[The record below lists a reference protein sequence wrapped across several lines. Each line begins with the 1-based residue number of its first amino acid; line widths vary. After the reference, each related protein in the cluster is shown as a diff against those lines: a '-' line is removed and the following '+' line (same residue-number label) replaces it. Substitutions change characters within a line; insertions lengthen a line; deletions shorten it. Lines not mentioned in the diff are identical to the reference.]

1 MTPQEHQIV
10 SLESS
15 TAGEKHAEEVLKL
28 LQSSPSGLSE
38 KEAEKRL
45 LELGKNTIKEEKKE
59 SKAVVF
65 LKKFLEP
72 LILLLIASAVISIF
86 LNELI
91 DAFAILFAV
100 FLVVLLSFAQE
111 YRSEKALEAIK
122 KLASPKC
129 RVLRENMVREISAE
143 EVAIGDVVILEAGD
157 KVAADLKLIEDAF
170 LKIDESLLTGES
182 RPEAKKNSEK
192 GKKSLA
198 YAGTTVVEGKG
209 KGIVFAAGKNTE
221 LGKIAAAIEKIAE
234 DKTPLQKRLDTLGK
248 QLSAMAVVI
257 SIGIFFFGIVQQL
270 NPLDVFKIAVSLAV
284 AAIPEGLPV
293 AVTITLALGIQRMAK
308 ENAIVKKLISVET
321 LGTTT
326 VICSDKTGTITTNEL
341 EVAEIYPSTDEA
353 VQAVFLS
360 SLHSSDAVETALLRY
375 GEKNLTENAGREIK
389 NLKKLR
395 EIPFNYSK
403 RYSGVEYSSDNGN
416 VFFMK
421 GVLEKILGA
430 CALRESEEKEIENK
444 AKEFSSQALRVIA
457 LAIAKHQRDVNAS
470 AQQAGALAKAQTE
483 ELGEAEFVCLV
494 AMRDA
499 IKEGVKE
506 AIKECRKAGIK
517 VVMITGDS
525 KETALAI
532 AKELELNENSLAL
545 SGDELMAMSDR
556 ELDEKI
562 MLTSIFYRTMPLQK
576 MKIVH
581 ALKDLNQ
588 VTAMT
593 GDGINDAPALK
604 AADIGVVMG
613 KTGSEVAKEAGD
625 MILGDDNFSTI
636 VKAVEEGR
644 AIYNNI
650 KNFIRFELTTSI
662 AAVSVVALGAFL
674 SPFLGIPSAYS
685 LPLNALQILWINIIM
700 DGPPAQSLGVE
711 KPHRGI
717 MEEKPRSPT
726 EEILTRELL
735 ALVMLASFFMLV
747 GTLFIFF
754 SELKTTGDF
763 KKARTLAFTTF
774 VMFQMFNAFNSRSER
789 YSFFELGIFSNRY
802 LIIGVLGSLAMQTAI
817 LYTPFF
823 QNLFGVV
830 ALGIKDWAMIILLT
844 LPIII
849 VEETR
854 KWSLRK
860 MIY

>member
-1 MTPQEHQIV
+1 MTLQESKLSPLN
-10 SLESS
+10 SLS
-15 TAGEKHAEEVLKL
+15 AGEKSVEEVLKL

-45 LELGKNTIKEEKKE
+45 LELGRNAIEEEKKE
-59 SKAVVF
+59 SKVIVF

-129 RVLRENMVREISAE
+129 RVLRENKIKEISAE
-143 EVAIGDVVILEAGD
+143 EVAIGDAVVLEAGD

-182 RPEAKKNSEK
+182 RPEAKKSSES
-192 GKKSLA
+192 GKKTLA
-198 YAGTTVVEGKG
+198 FAGTTVVEGKG
-209 KGIVFAAGKNTE
+209 KGIVFASGKNTE
-221 LGKIAAAIEKIAE
+221 LGKIAAAIEKIEE
-234 DKTPLQKRLDTLGK
+234 DKTPLQKKLETLGK
-248 QLSAMAVVI
+248 QLSAMAIII
-257 SIGIFFFGIVQQL
+257 SISIFFFGILQQL
-270 NPLDVFKIAVSLAV
+270 NPLDVFKVAVSLAV

-293 AVTITLALGIQRMAK
+293 AITITLALGIQRMAK

-341 EVAEIYPSTDEA
+341 EVAEVYPSTNEA
-353 VQAVFLS
+353 AEAVFLS

-375 GEKNLTENAGREIK
+375 GEKKLSKEAGRKIE
-389 NLKKLR
+389 LKKIR
-395 EIPFNYSK
+395 EIPFNHSK
-403 RYSGVEYSSDNGN
+403 KYSGVEYSAGSEN
-416 VFFMK
+416 VLFMK
-421 GVLEKILGA
+421 GSVEKVLSL
-430 CALRESEEKEIENK
+430 CALSESEEQEIKNK
-444 AKEFSSQALRVIA
+444 AREFSSQALKV
-457 LAIAKHQRDVNAS
+457 LAVARTRAVQD
-470 AQQAGALAKAQTE
+470 AGAQLE
-483 ELGEAEFVCLV
+483 VPGGAEFACLV
-494 AMRDA
+494 AMQDA
-499 IKEGVKE
+499 IKEGVKD
-506 AIKECRKAGIK
+506 AIKKCREGGIK

-562 MLTSIFYRTMPLQK
+562 MQISVFYRTMPLQK

-581 ALKDLNQ
+581 ALKDLNE
-588 VTAMT
+588 VVAMT

-644 AIYNNI
+644 AIYSNI

-662 AAVSVVALGAFL
+662 AAVSVVALGALL
-674 SPFLGIPSAYS
+674 SPFFGIPSAYS

-717 MEEKPRSPT
+717 MKEKPRKPT

-747 GTLFIFF
+747 GTLFVFF
-754 SELKTTGDF
+754 SELKATGDF

-774 VMFQMFNAFNSRSER
+774 VVFQMFNAFNSRSEKH
-789 YSFFELGIFSNRY
+789 SFFELGIFSNKY
-802 LIIGVLGSLAMQTAI
+802 LILGVLGSLAMQTAI
-817 LYTPFF
+817 LYAPFF

-830 ALGIKDWAMIILLT
+830 PLGIADWAMIILLT

-849 VEETR
+849 IEETR
-854 KWSLRK
+854 KWSLKK
-860 MIY
+860 MSRAY